1 MSLGYDRQTKIV
13 ALNDSAR
20 LIAYLYDEKDQLYSY
35 EDLAAVTFTIQ
46 RPASRTDDDLTDPKK
61 NPEYVSPPSQT
72 QLTEKFSRDGEV
84 LEDGTGVLVLGGV
97 NETDR
102 LGHHI
107 VVATFQLIDGT
118 IKSTRCD
125 FEVFDPFAVIDTPI
139 RVVADGVWTKLEDC
153 FDAEDEGPWVQD
165 MTLHFFREEK
175 MEKFINDA
183 LFDINYQNPPTN
195 IGVSGFVGTDNVP
208 TADYP
213 LLVQAIF
220 VQVLRHIMRSYV
232 EQPMPTGVQIAWQDR
247 RDYLERWQSM
257 YQLELEQYMRWLA
270 LWKRGFLQLGHSRLL
285 VSAKAGR
292 LIPAPM
298 RARSVGRG
306 YW

>member
-1 MSLGYDRQTKIV
+1 MSLGYDRQFKIV
-13 ALNDSAR
+13 ALNDTAELKAFLHDERDQKYSA
-20 LIAYLYDEKDQLYSY
+20 
-35 EDLAAVTFTIQ
+35 EDLASVTFTIQ
-46 RPASRTDDDLTDPKK
+46 KPAVNS
-61 NPEYVSPPSQT
+61 
-72 QLTEKFSRDGEV
+72 DGNSFNSTKVVLEGEI
-84 LEDGTGVLVLGGV
+84 LEDGSGYLSFEETGIV
-97 NETDR
+97 
-102 LGHHI
+102 GHY
-107 VVATFQLIDGT
+107 VGVATFELVDGPT
-118 IKSTRCD
+118 KSAKAD
-125 FEVFDPFAVIDTPI
+125 FEVFDPFQVVDTQLRI
-139 RVVADGVWTKLEDC
+139 VADGVWTKLEDC
-153 FDAEDEGPWVQD
+153 FDAENEGPWVQD

-183 LFDINYQNPPTN
+183 LFDINHQNPPTN
-195 IGVSGFVGTDNVP
+195 VTINDFVLTTNIP
-208 TADYP
+208 TVDYP
-213 LLVQAIF
+213 LLVQGIF

-232 EQPMPTGVQIAWQDR
+232 EQPLPTGAQIAYQDR

-257 YQLELEQYMRWLA
+257 YELEVEQYRRWLS

>member
-1 MSLGYDRQTKIV
+1 MSLGYDRQLKIV

-20 LIAYLYDEKDQLYSY
+20 LVARLYDDKDQLYSY

-46 RPASRTDDDLTDPKK
+46 RPADRTVNDPKDPKK
-61 NPEYVSPPSQT
+61 NPEYIDPP
-72 QLTEKFSRDGEV
+72 EKVTLEGEI
-84 LEDGTGVLVLGGV
+84 LEDGTGALVYDD
-97 NETDR
+97 TSR

-107 VVATFQLIDGT
+107 VVATFELVDSTTQ
-118 IKSTRCD
+118 STRVD
-125 FEVFDPFAVIDTPI
+125 FEVFDPFEIVDTPLRI
-139 RVVADGVWTKLEDC
+139 VADGVWTKLEDC
-153 FDAEDEGPWVQD
+153 FDAENEGPWVQD

-195 IGVSGFVGTDNVP
+195 VDIGSFVTTNVNTNDSLV
-208 TADYP
+208 TANYP
-213 LLVQAIF
+213 LLVQGVF

-232 EQPMPTGVQIAWQDR
+232 EQPLPTGAQIAYQDR
-247 RDYLERWQSM
+247 RDYLERWQGM
-257 YQLELEQYMRWLA
+257 YELELEQYRRWLS